1 VCEPCFQYITDVD
14 ISAAMEQ
21 RDEKESGEGWN
32 EETVIMLVTVWH
44 YSVLTLWQIAW
55 VNRNLNTMILQL
67 QGKFKLS

>member
-1 VCEPCFQYITDVD
+1 
-14 ISAAMEQ
+14 MEQ